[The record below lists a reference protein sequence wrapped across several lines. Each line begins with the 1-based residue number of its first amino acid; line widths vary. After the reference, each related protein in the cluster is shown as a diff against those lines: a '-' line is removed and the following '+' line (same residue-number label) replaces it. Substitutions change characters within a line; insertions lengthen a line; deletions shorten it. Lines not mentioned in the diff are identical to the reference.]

1 MEKIRL
7 NKQLI
12 KFIHDFHEKRKGL
25 IACICSGVQ
34 LLISAKVVKGKK
46 LLVIM
51 HWKTI
56 LPMQELYIQIYQQ

>member
-1 MEKIRL
+1 MEKIRP

-34 LLISAKVVKGKK
+34 LYSLK
-46 LLVIM
+46 
-51 HWKTI
+51 
-56 LPMQELYIQIYQQ
+56 